1 MAAPK
6 PSLTAFLVCDMVID
20 DKATSKKSLIGAF
33 THIWAQGFPC
43 VHHKMA
49 VYFCLTDAEGDYEVV
64 LRLVNSE
71 TEETLAEAGVSLTI
85 TDRLAISD
93 FGVNIPVVQFPTP
106 GRYEF
111 QLFANKEF
119 LGRRDF
125 LVTQLGPPSH
135 DESDN

>member
-1 MAAPK
+1 MDNLK

-20 DKATSKKSLIGAF
+20 DKTTSKKSLIGTF

-49 VYFCLTDAEGDYEVV
+49 VYFCLTDAEGEYDML

-71 TEETLAEAGVSLTI
+71 SEAIIAEAGLSLTI
-85 TDRLAISD
+85 TDRLTISD

-111 QLFANKEF
+111 QLFANKTF
-119 LGRRDF
+119 LGRKEF
-125 LVTQLGPPSH
+125 LVTKLAPPPMP
-135 DESDN
+135 EQN

>member
-1 MAAPK
+1 
-6 PSLTAFLVCDMVID
+6 MVID

-64 LRLVNSE
+64 LRLVNSD
-71 TEETLAEAGVSLTI
+71 TEAILAEAGLSLTI

-93 FGVNIPVVQFPTP
+93 FGVNIPVVQ
-106 GRYEF
+106 
-111 QLFANKEF
+111 
-119 LGRRDF
+119 
-125 LVTQLGPPSH
+125 LGPPPHEQSA
-135 DESDN
+135 N

>member
-1 MAAPK
+1 MENSK

-20 DKATSKKSLIGAF
+20 DKTTSKKSLIGTF
-33 THIWAQGFPC
+33 THIWTQGFPC

-49 VYFCLTDAEGDYEVV
+49 VYFCLTDAEGEYDMV

-71 TEETLAEAGVSLTI
+71 SEAIIAEAGLSLTI
-85 TDRLAISD
+85 TDRLSISD

-111 QLFANKEF
+111 QLFANKAF
-119 LGRRDF
+119 LGRKEF
-125 LVTQLGPPSH
+125 LVTKLNPPPSP
-135 DESDN
+135 EQN

>member
-1 MAAPK
+1 
-6 PSLTAFLVCDMVID
+6 MVID
-20 DKATSKKSLIGAF
+20 DKSTSKKSLIGTF
-33 THIWAQGFPC
+33 THIWTQAFPC

-49 VYFCLTDAEGDYEVV
+49 VYFCLTDAEGEYDMM

-71 TEETLAEAGVSLTI
+71 SEAILAEAGLSLTI

-111 QLFANKEF
+111 QLYANKEF
-119 LGRRDF
+119 LGRKEF
-125 LVTQLGPPSH
+125 LVTKLSPPPVS
-135 DESDN
+135 EQN

>member
-6 PSLTAFLVCDMVID
+6 PSLTALIVCDMIID
-20 DKATSKKSLIGAF
+20 DKATSKKSLIGTF

-43 VHHKMA
+43 IHYKLA
-49 VYFCLTDAEGDYEVV
+49 VYFSLTDGEGDYEVV

-71 TEETLAEAGVSLTI
+71 SEMVLTEVGLALTMA
-85 TDRLAISD
+85 DRLAIND
-93 FGVNIPVVQFPTP
+93 FGMNIPVVQFPTA

-119 LGRRDF
+119 LGRKEF
-125 LVTQLGPPSH
+125 LVTQIIPPIV
-135 DESDN
+135 EQE